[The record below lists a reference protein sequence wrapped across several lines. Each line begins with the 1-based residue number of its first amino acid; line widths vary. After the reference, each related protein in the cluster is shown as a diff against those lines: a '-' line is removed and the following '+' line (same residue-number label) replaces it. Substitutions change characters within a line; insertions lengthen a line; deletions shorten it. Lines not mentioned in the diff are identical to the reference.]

1 MRKRAEGER
10 SDMRRRMEDEINKA
24 RREQSN
30 SQLVSENI
38 SNLEREKRE
47 LGDKLKRESETLDK
61 LKKLN
66 TELSVA
72 KSAAESTASDLNEKL
87 SALSEDRNL
96 LERELAKQQS
106 QLHLERSQRNEVRNL
121 CVVLPFTVYFTKKY
135 QKPFFF
141 TGVQPFS

>member
-1 MRKRAEGER
+1 MDHETDLRKRAEGER

-106 QLHLERSQRNEVRNL
+106 QLHLERSQRNEVWKL
-121 CVVLPFTVYFTKKY
+121 KCAIHCMKK
-135 QKPFFF
+135 
-141 TGVQPFS
+141 

>member
-1 MRKRAEGER
+1 MDHETDLRKRAEGER

-106 QLHLERSQRNEVRNL
+106 QLQLERSQRNEVQVIHL
-121 CVVLPFTVYFTKKY
+121 
-135 QKPFFF
+135 
-141 TGVQPFS
+141 S

>member
-1 MRKRAEGER
+1 
-10 SDMRRRMEDEINKA
+10 MEDEINKA

-38 SNLEREKRE
+38 TNLEREKRD
-47 LGDKLKRESETLDK
+47 LGDKLKRESESLDK

-66 TELSVA
+66 TELSVS

-106 QLHLERSQRNEVRNL
+106 QLQFERSQRNEASDRSADL
-121 CVVLPFTVYFTKKY
+121 DA
-135 QKPFFF
+135 
-141 TGVQPFS
+141 